1 MEGNTPGGVGT
12 SGHCLVSANNQKC
25 CKRARV
31 PPVQSAVRSMEGESR
46 RHRGLGTGSA
56 VRHCLGFT
64 LLLEHKYL
72 EFMCD
77 TPQRSAWILLAS
89 LPKFHFHPAIL
100 RGFQRPFVSLC
111 HSPGKPPIWPWHGTG
126 WSNPVVFT
134 AWLWLFSETFGSIQ
148 MAFLC
153 LTSWKIRKC

>member
-126 WSNPVVFT
+126 
-134 AWLWLFSETFGSIQ
+134 
-148 MAFLC
+148 
-153 LTSWKIRKC
+153 